1 MLVLYPC
8 GNLSPS
14 ELRIAWQENGFPV
27 QFYGIDFPCVPSNHW
42 KSMEDIT
49 KATFAFSKLTEIN
62 SKRSARY
69 TAAAG
74 KVKNI
79 HLKIVFMNYAFQAQ
93 QLNADLRR
101 WIMAY
106 GVQTIQNSDSMFSAA
121 WERVKDLFNFNTENG
136 VFSACEQLE
145 EEALKNYRTA
155 LILSFLP
162 EAAIRD
168 VERQFKE
175 IQKIKDNLRN
185 MKQSHVYE
193 LQAA

>member
-1 MLVLYPC
+1 
-8 GNLSPS
+8 
-14 ELRIAWQENGFPV
+14 
-27 QFYGIDFPCVPSNHW
+27 
-42 KSMEDIT
+42 MEDIT

-93 QLNADLRR
+93 QLNADLKR
-101 WIMAY
+101 WVLAY
-106 GVQTIQNSDSMFSAA
+106 GIHTIKYSDSFLGGS
-121 WERVKDLFNFNTENG
+121 WEKLKDLFNFNTENG

-155 LILSFLP
+155 LFLSFLP
-162 EAAIRD
+162 DAALKD
-168 VERQFKE
+168 VERQFRE

-185 MKQSHVYE
+185 MKQNHIYE

>member
-1 MLVLYPC
+1 
-8 GNLSPS
+8 
-14 ELRIAWQENGFPV
+14 
-27 QFYGIDFPCVPSNHW
+27 
-42 KSMEDIT
+42 MEDIT

-69 TAAAG
+69 TAAAD

-93 QLNADLRR
+93 QLNADLKR

-106 GVQTIQNSDSMFSAA
+106 GVQTMQSSESIFSIT
-121 WERVKDLFNFNTENG
+121 WDKMKDIFSFHTENG

-162 EAAIRD
+162 DAAIRD

-175 IQKIKDNLRN
+175 IQKIKDNLKN
-185 MKQSHVYE
+185 MKQNHVYE